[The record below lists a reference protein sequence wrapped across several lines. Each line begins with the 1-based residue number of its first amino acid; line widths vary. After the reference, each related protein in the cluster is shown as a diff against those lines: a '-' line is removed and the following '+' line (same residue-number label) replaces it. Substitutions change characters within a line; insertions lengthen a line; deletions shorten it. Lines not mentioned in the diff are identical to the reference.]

1 MLTAK
6 NSVPEPID
14 AEDRTKKFNEGILI
28 SVIVHSLIVI
38 VFIIQVTFFSEPLID
53 LSQAVRVDMVA
64 MPDKLAANE
73 MPQKIQDILNEKPI
87 KEKMEEPVAEKIE
100 KKAIEKPAE
109 KVALPQKKIKT
120 DAEAIN
126 LKKIKAQQKSA
137 LDKLKKM
144 SAIDKLRQE
153 EKNEPAAKKP
163 VIVKGRIISAGSTLS
178 GLDKLQS
185 DNYLLNLDGH
195 IKQYWSLPQWLIN
208 KSFRTRILVKF
219 DANGNVLFKQIV
231 QPSGE
236 PAYDNYCMQAID
248 QATPFPKFIEK
259 FSEKYSRDGVV
270 IGFPE

>member
-1 MLTAK
+1 MTAK
-6 NSVPEPID
+6 NSVPEPIATD
-14 AEDRTKKFNEGILI
+14 ERTKKFNEGILV
-28 SVIVHSLIVI
+28 SVIVHLLIVA
-38 VFIIQVTFFSEPLID
+38 VFIIQVTFFSQPVFD
-53 LSQAVRVDMVA
+53 LSQAVRVDMVTL
-64 MPDKLAANE
+64 PDKLAAHE

-87 KEKMEEPVAEKIE
+87 NEKAKETLAEKTEEKVVEKTPE
-100 KKAIEKPAE
+100 KKI
-109 KVALPQKKIKT
+109 LPQKQLKP
-120 DAEAIN
+120 DLEAIN

-137 LDKLKKM
+137 VDKLKKM
-144 SAIDKLRQE
+144 SAIDRLRQE
-153 EKNEPAAKKP
+153 EKNEPVIKKP
-163 VIVKGRIISAGSTLS
+163 VVVKGRIISAGSTLT

-236 PAYDNYCMQAID
+236 PAYDSYCMQAID